1 MTRHAVRPT
10 VPAALDRIRTLVEP
24 AAQRAV
30 DWLDDPQMRLISR
43 YQMGWCDA
51 QGEPTHS
58 GGKAI
63 RPTLAVLSAEAVIG
77 RPDEA
82 IPMAIAVE
90 LVHNFSLLHD
100 DVMDRDLERRHRPTA
115 WVAFGEG
122 QAILAGT
129 AMLTL
134 AVRLLTAS
142 GLSGRRALG
151 CLLDTVQ
158 VLISGQ
164 SQDLL
169 LEQAESVTM
178 AQVLSMEAGKT
189 AALLACSSSIGAL
202 AVGAPE
208 QTVSGLA
215 QFGYELGLAF
225 QLVDDVLGVVGDPAQ
240 TGKSSSSDVRAGKR
254 SAPIAAALT
263 SNTPAGE
270 RLAEMF
276 ASGPPAGE
284 AEVELA
290 TKLIIDSGGLDWAT
304 NEAQTRLDAA
314 MEQLHALELIESPAA
329 ELEAIAN
336 YIVNRDR

>member
-1 MTRHAVRPT
+1 MTRQAVRPT
-10 VPAALDRIRTLVEP
+10 VPAALDRIRALVEP

-51 QGEPTHS
+51 QGEPTQQRRQGDPSHPGRALRR
-58 GGKAI
+58 GGD
-63 RPTLAVLSAEAVIG
+63 RPA
-77 RPDEA
+77 DEA

-129 AMLTL
+129 AMLTAF

-208 QTVSGLA
+208 QTWPGSPSSATSSVS
-215 QFGYELGLAF
+215 
-225 QLVDDVLGVVGDPAQ
+225 P
-240 TGKSSSSDVRAGKR
+240 SSSSTTCSAWSATPRRPASRRPRTCGPASAARR
-254 SAPIAAALT
+254 SRP
-263 SNTPAGE
+263 
-270 RLAEMF
+270 R
-276 ASGPPAGE
+276 
-284 AEVELA
+284 
-290 TKLIIDSGGLDWAT
+290 
-304 NEAQTRLDAA
+304 
-314 MEQLHALELIESPAA
+314 
-329 ELEAIAN
+329 
-336 YIVNRDR
+336 